1 MRLTLSDAEV
11 TKLLNII
18 QLVDTELYNVINNQY
33 KADRSKDKSKKR
45 QSIQEATK
53 KREMVAK
60 EKIQNA
66 INLLR
71 IESRNITAYAIAKQS
86 GCSYN
91 TVKKYFKG

>member
-1 MRLTLSDAEV
+1 MYAIT
-11 TKLLNII
+11 
-18 QLVDTELYNVINNQY
+18 
-33 KADRSKDKSKKR
+33 
-45 QSIQEATK
+45 IQEATK